1 MLGSQIDPF
10 LYLFRSLPLGLTTPK
25 VSTSAQCVAP
35 LVVAPI
41 QAVMLGFPPTAVATM
56 CVVAGLTTDMWC
68 EASGLGFV
76 EQCLIVVAGVDKNE
90 WLLGGGWLCGGWTVL
105 DIKGGVSTKD

>member
-1 MLGSQIDPF
+1 MLGSQINPS
-10 LYLFRSLPLGLTTPK
+10 LYLFLSLPPGLTTPK
-25 VSTSAQCVAP
+25 VSTSTQCVAP
-35 LVVAPI
+35 LVAASI
-41 QAVMLGFPPTAVATM
+41 QAAMLGFPPRAAAAM
-56 CVVAGLTTDMWC
+56 CVVAGLAIDMWC
-68 EASGLGFV
+68 KESGLGFV

>member
-1 MLGSQIDPF
+1 MFSGRI
-10 LYLFRSLPLGLTTPK
+10 
-25 VSTSAQCVAP
+25 A
-35 LVVAPI
+35 I
-41 QAVMLGFPPTAVATM
+41 
-56 CVVAGLTTDMWC
+56 DMWC

-105 DIKGGVSTKD
+105 DIKGGVSTKDWRKDKYMWLI